1 MTATQPL
8 YWIELATGELWLAN
22 DPAHLV
28 GGLLPGYLKLG
39 LEARTAARRAY
50 ATTVA
55 RTVQDRLLS
64 EAITDETIDLSS
76 IPDEILDRLMGEG
89 DYDEVTSWD
98 FEPIPLIVIAGAAED
113 WLPPTG
119 NVLVVDAGL
128 DGLLLLS
135 LARLREIATLG
146 LVSGPA
152 LLAHPLGL

>member
-39 LEARTAARRAY
+39 PEARTAARRAY
-50 ATTVA
+50 ATTIA
-55 RTVQDRLLS
+55 RTVQDRLLC
-64 EAITDETIDLSS
+64 EAITDEAVDLSS
-76 IPDEILDRLMGEG
+76 IPDEVLDRLMGSDG
-89 DYDEVTSWD
+89 TRDR
-98 FEPIPLIVIAGAAED
+98 EPWEFDAVPLIMLTGETTD
-113 WLPPTG
+113 WQPPTG
-119 NVLVVDAGL
+119 NVLIVDAGL

-135 LARLREIATLG
+135 LARLPEIPTLG